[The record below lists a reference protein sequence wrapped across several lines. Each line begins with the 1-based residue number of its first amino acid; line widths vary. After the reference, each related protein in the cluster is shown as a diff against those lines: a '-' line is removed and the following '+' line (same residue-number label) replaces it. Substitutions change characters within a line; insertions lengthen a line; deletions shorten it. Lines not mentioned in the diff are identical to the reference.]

1 MHINSFRRTSP
12 QPSVAIIGTG
22 ISGLSAAWLLAPH
35 ADVTVYERAS
45 RIGGHS
51 NTVDVDLPDGRA
63 AVDTGFIVYNQD
75 AYPNLTALFRHLDVE
90 TCATNMSFAASLNGG
105 AMEYS
110 GASLGGLV
118 AQKHNLLRPRFW
130 LMLYDLQRFYRK
142 APTLAHDADH
152 RSRTLGEFIAAESY
166 GAAFVE
172 DHLLPLSA
180 AIWSAKPA
188 DILDY
193 PVSAFVRFHENHGLL
208 KFTGR
213 PVWRTVSGG
222 SRRYV
227 EALSSEFANRIRLN
241 ARLCA
246 IRRTA
251 GGVELVDEAGEVA
264 RHDHVIVAT
273 HADQALSFLA
283 DPTPREREL
292 LSSFKYSRNETWL
305 HGDADLMPKRKSVWA
320 SWNFIGGVG
329 QNRAGE
335 RLVVSYWMNRLQKL
349 ATRENLFVTLNP
361 SREPRADLTYRIETY
376 EHPIFNRRAI
386 EAQRRLWSLQG
397 NGGVWYCGSYFGSG
411 FHEDGLQAGL
421 AVAEELGR
429 TEGLTGV
436 CRPWQVE
443 NESARI
449 CIAAPAAAP
458 ALTPAP
464 ATGVGARDAA

>member
-1 MHINSFRRTSP
+1 MHTNSFRRTSP
-12 QPSVAIIGTG
+12 QPSAAIIGTG

-35 ADVTVYERAS
+35 ADVTVYEGAS
-45 RIGGHS
+45 RVGGHS
-51 NTVDVDLPDGRA
+51 NTVDVALPDGCV

-90 TCATNMSFAASLNGG
+90 TCATDMSFAASLKGG

-118 AQKHNLLRPRFW
+118 AQRRNIVRPRFW
-130 LMLYDLQRFYRK
+130 SMLYDLQRFYRK
-142 APTLAHDADH
+142 APALAHDPDH
-152 RSRTLGEFIAAESY
+152 VSRTLGEFIAAENY

-227 EALSSEFANRIRLN
+227 EALSSEFSDRIRLD
-241 ARLCA
+241 AGLVA

-251 GGVELVDEAGEVA
+251 GGVELVDEAGRVA
-264 RHDHVIVAT
+264 RHDHVIIAT
-273 HADQALSFLA
+273 HADEALDLLA
-283 DPTPREREL
+283 DPTPGEREL

-305 HGDADLMPKRKSVWA
+305 HSDADLMPRRRSVWA
-320 SWNFIGGVG
+320 SWNFIGEGHD
-329 QNRAGE
+329 RAGE
-335 RLVVSYWMNRLQKL
+335 PLVVSYWMNRLQRL

-361 SREPRADLTYRIETY
+361 TRKPRADLTHRIETY
-376 EHPIFNRRAI
+376 EHPIFDRRAI
-386 EAQRRLWSLQG
+386 EAQKRLWSLQG
-397 NGGVWYCGSYFGSG
+397 DGGVWYCGSYFGSG

-429 TEGLTGV
+429 AEGLTGV
-436 CRPWQVE
+436 RRPWQVE

-449 CIAAPAAAP
+449 CITAAAAAP
-458 ALTPAP
+458 ASTSAP
-464 ATGVGARDAA
+464 AGGVGTRDAA